1 MTFEFECG
9 IQPKTTAGY
18 LIEQD
23 AFNQSKE
30 HVQ

>member
-1 MTFEFECG
+1 MMFELERG

-18 LIEQD
+18 LMVQN

>member
-1 MTFEFECG
+1 MMFELERG
-9 IQPKTTAGY
+9 IQPKTAGY
-18 LIEQD
+18 LMVQD